1 MKMWTGLD
9 LNLSVWAVEGKQLLF
24 LEKYLGA
31 LQSVNTAVTNG
42 LRKNI
47 FIPSRHYKN
56 VLLRFNHEVT
66 HSKHPTNN
74 V

>member
-1 MKMWTGLD
+1 MGLG
-9 LNLSVWAVEGKQLLF
+9 LNLSVWVVEGKQLLF

-31 LQSVNTAVTNG
+31 LQIVNSEVTNA

-47 FIPSRHYKN
+47 FLSSRHYKN
-56 VLLRFNHEVT
+56 VLLQFNHELT